1 MQAVGPWTVLL
12 CKRLICLFVCAAVGG
27 ASILRAE
34 ELRTPSQRQGMRTID
49 ELRQQRPPEGNFDGW
64 CGFAGGFLLTK
75 GQRFYDIERFF
86 YGQATAK
93 PVKLSLQPR
102 GYIMGC
108 DARGEYLVYSDVA
121 AQAATKLRIEDQTT
135 TLFAK
140 FRDAGQANLRISLS
154 PDLNTIAFDP
164 DAAELEQNG
173 NPDNVRLLPL
183 ERSARW
189 WNRHAIGWKNDSSML
204 FHVVETKESAE
215 HGASQGIEVVNLATG
230 TKTTGKLPVGF
241 AYRASYRPD
250 GVFVAD
256 GRELLLFLRPIE
268 HPSSAIEYECG
279 VEAAR
284 LCPRGTVFRCM
295 LTPTISC
302 APVMSDIDVA
312 SMNENGTI
320 AAIRH
325 IFKKPPPETHGEAF
339 IVPDVFSVE
348 VRAREGR
355 TIAKQSYTSKKGISL
370 RINLAPGGGKAF
382 MSWNFSRVCGDR
394 LCHSDRIVDFP
405 DRE

>member
-1 MQAVGPWTVLL
+1 L
-12 CKRLICLFVCAAVGG
+12 
-27 ASILRAE
+27 SIARAE
-34 ELRTPSQRQGMRTID
+34 GLRPSSQRQSEQTVDDLR
-49 ELRQQRPPEGNFDGW
+49 RQQFPEGEFSGW

-86 YGQATAK
+86 YGRATAK

-102 GYIMGC
+102 AYIMGC
-108 DARGEYLVYSDVA
+108 DARGEYLLYSDVA

-140 FRDAGQANLRISLS
+140 FRNAGQANLRISLS

-164 DAAELEQNG
+164 GAAELEQNG
-173 NPDNVRLLPL
+173 NPGNVRLLAL
-183 ERSARW
+183 ERSVRW
-189 WNRHAIGWKNDSSML
+189 SNAHTIVWKNDSSML
-204 FHVVETKESAE
+204 FHIVETQESLGQ
-215 HGASQGIEVVNLATG
+215 GAPQGIEVVNLATG
-230 TKTTGKLPVGF
+230 TKTSGKLPVGF
-241 AYRASYRPD
+241 VYRASYRPD

-268 HPSSAIEYECG
+268 HPSSGSEYECG

-348 VRAREGR
+348 IRAREGR

-370 RINLAPGGGKAF
+370 RVNLAPGGGKAF
-382 MSWNFSRVCGDR
+382 MSWSRVCGDR
-394 LCHSDRIVDFP
+394 LCHSDSIVEFAG
-405 DRE
+405 RE